1 MGILILLIC
10 TYTYIYI
17 AINNISSNQGLG
29 LVSKWLI
36 SFKFPSSFMLELDM
50 FEGIW
55 SWHVANPRCSGS
67 SLELGWTRRFLPN
80 SSLCQRAS
88 TLGPASWKWIT
99 SWNQLQTLRS
109 LRWKTKSWK
118 KSWGKTSNFRSSPL
132 ARRSQLTTTAPC
144 SSLMCEVWCHR
155 IPGPAQ
161 SELWRVTT

>member
-1 MGILILLIC
+1 M
-10 TYTYIYI
+10 
-17 AINNISSNQGLG
+17 NSISSNQGLH

-36 SFKFPSSFMLELDM
+36 SLISVIFHVGTWHFRRDLELTCYLT
-50 FEGIW
+50 
-55 SWHVANPRCSGS
+55 PRCSGS